1 MTRTRTNT
9 HVALL
14 IGALLGLAGCGG
26 GSGGGAA
33 TGTLSLG
40 LTDSPVDA
48 EAVMIQFA
56 GLELKPAGGPPELY
70 EFNPEAC
77 DEYDSAL
84 KTCTINLLDLWGTEK
99 RTIFVRD
106 LPVGEYQWVRLL
118 VNAERNVMD
127 SFITVRDELE
137 ATMDCPLW
145 IPSGS
150 ETGLK
155 IVSGITVATNGS
167 RYMLDFDVNKS
178 VKRPPGLVV
187 PPANPPTVEAM
198 CAQNYVLTPA
208 IRIVDETEAGSIAG
222 IVDSSLFPVT
232 GCEANAEGFIDDLEV
247 YVFED
252 FTANAELDDYDD
264 ITDEMDPVDPVAS
277 AIVKYD
283 KNSLEYS
290 YEVGYLLTGNYLLGL
305 ACNTDLDFDGDD
317 FDVNADGLQ
326 ECGSESDPAFCFVA
340 DRTVD
345 VQADMMSDGDFP
357 DVP

>member
-77 DEYDSAL
+77 DEYDSFL

-208 IRIVDETEAGSIAG
+208 NRILDEISPHVAASAGAACHADHVQISHVLKAMQVPEKWAKG
-222 IVDSSLFPVT
+222 TLRLTT
-232 GCEANAEGFIDDLEV
+232 GRFTTREEIDRALEV
-247 YVFED
+247 
-252 FTANAELDDYDD
+252 
-264 ITDEMDPVDPVAS
+264 
-277 AIVKYD
+277 IV
-283 KNSLEYS
+283 S
-290 YEVGYLLTGNYLLGL
+290 
-305 ACNTDLDFDGDD
+305 
-317 FDVNADGLQ
+317 
-326 ECGSESDPAFCFVA
+326 
-340 DRTVD
+340 TVKRLR
-345 VQADMMSDGDFP
+345 Q
-357 DVP
+357 